1 MRPNEMAF
9 DWWRLAAEHCPAT
22 GGYAIVSH
30 ELFLS
35 DTWHGGVAACN
46 NFRNRDNLAVDSAAT
61 WPRATEASMIS
72 RRPGPPEE
80 LLATGPMNTTYHSQ
94 YWAHALTLRGSGSDI
109 AALSRSIANARVD
122 LNPHQIDA
130 ALFALRSP
138 FTNGAVL
145 ADEVGLGKTVEAGI
159 VLSQRWAERRRRI
172 LIVVPAMLRNQW
184 QQELSDKFFLPS
196 LVLDSQV
203 FNRLTKDGRLNP
215 FDQKDKA
222 VICSYNF
229 AAAKPAEVSQ
239 IPWDVVVIDEAHRLR
254 NVYRSRTRIQNNP
267 AARKTMAHRITD
279 AVGQAPKLLLTATPL
294 QNSLLE
300 LFSLVSVID
309 AHVFGD
315 IASFR
320 QQFMTNTDEVS
331 RNLQLRQ
338 RIAPVCT
345 RALRKQVTE
354 YIPFTN
360 RVPITQ
366 EFLPTD
372 EEQALYDEIT
382 KYLQREVLYALP
394 ASQRQLITMVL
405 RKLLASSTFAIART
419 LRRLADRLENLHE
432 ELELLDD
439 DDLEGIEALADEY
452 DEDGE
457 EESAETIDPEKLKGE
472 LEDLRRYAELAARI
486 GHNAK
491 GDKLL
496 PALRIAFARAEE
508 LGAARKAVIFTESR
522 ETQSYLFKL
531 LTTHDYEGQVATVNG
546 TNNEPHHAEIYQRWL
561 ARHEGADR
569 LTGSRA
575 IDMKAAIVE
584 HFRDEAT
591 ILIAT
596 EAAAEGVNLQFC
608 SLVVNFDLPWNPQR
622 IEQRIGRCHRYGQ
635 KHDVVVVNFLNRRNE
650 ADKRVYELLSE
661 KFRLFDGVFGASDE
675 VLGALESGVDIERR
689 IAEVYQTCRTSGE
702 IQAAFDALQAELDA
716 KIQARLAATRQALL
730 ENFDEDVR
738 SRLRLSREKTL
749 ECLSQRERWL
759 LELTRVELD
768 GHARFD
774 AQLPRF
780 FYTGPDAGQGWYN
793 LDWKAAETA
802 DEHFYRPDHPLAQRL
817 IAQAIDRK
825 LPAAELVFDYTNH
838 HSKISVIEPLV
849 GESGWLEISKLTVS
863 AVEVDE
869 FLVFAARTDDKRVL
883 DEEICRKLLS
893 LPAALGPEV
902 GETPDLAELRKSE
915 VEARLGDIETRN
927 AGLFDEEVLK
937 LDRWSE
943 DLKLSLEH
951 EIKELD
957 KQIRE
962 LRRSAA
968 LAQSL
973 QEKLSHQKQLRDL
986 ERRRNLKRRELFDA
1000 QDAIDGQRE
1009 ELIGKIERQLRHSRA
1024 IQMLF
1029 TVRWRIQ

>member
-1 MRPNEMAF
+1 MSTA
-9 DWWRLAAEHCPAT
+9 
-22 GGYAIVSH
+22 
-30 ELFLS
+30 
-35 DTWHGGVAACN
+35 
-46 NFRNRDNLAVDSAAT
+46 
-61 WPRATEASMIS
+61 
-72 RRPGPPEE
+72 
-80 LLATGPMNTTYHSQ
+80 YHSQ
-94 YWAHALTLRGSGSDI
+94 YWAHALTLRGSGGDI

-138 FTNGAVL
+138 FTNGAIL

-159 VLSQRWAERRRRI
+159 VLSQKWAERRRRI
-172 LIVVPAMLRNQW
+172 LIVVPAMLRKQW
-184 QQELSDKFFLPS
+184 QQELSEKFFIPS
-196 LVLDSQV
+196 DVLDTQV
-203 FNRLTKDGRLNP
+203 TLRLHKNGGGNP
-215 FDQKDKA
+215 FDRKNRV

-229 AAAKPAEVSQ
+229 AAARAASVAQ
-239 IPWDVVVIDEAHRLR
+239 VPWDMVVIDEAHRLR
-254 NVYRSRTRIQNNP
+254 NVYRSRTRMQNNP
-267 AARKTMAHRITD
+267 AAQKTMAHRITE
-279 AVGQAPKLLLTATPL
+279 AVGKAPKLLLTATPL

-309 AHVFGD
+309 PHVFGD
-315 IASFR
+315 VASFR
-320 QQFMTNTDEVS
+320 EQFINCNDELS
-331 RNLQLRQ
+331 RNIQLKQ
-338 RIAPVCT
+338 RIASVCT

-366 EFLPTD
+366 EFLPS
-372 EEQALYDEIT
+372 EQEQNLYDAIT
-382 KYLQREVLYALP
+382 TYLQRDVLYALP

-419 LRRLADRLENLHE
+419 LRSLAVRLENLRDE
-432 ELELLDD
+432 MELLDD
-439 DDLEGIEALADEY
+439 DDIEGVAELADEY
-452 DEDGE
+452 SED
-457 EESAETIDPEKLKGE
+457 AEDDAEAQIDPEKLRGE
-472 LEDLRRYAELAARI
+472 LADLRRYADLASRI
-486 GHNAK
+486 GRNAK
-491 GDKLL
+491 GDALL
-496 PALRIAFARAEE
+496 PALKTAFAKAEA
-508 LGAARKAVIFTESR
+508 LGAPRKAVIFTESR
-522 ETQSYLFKL
+522 ETQTYLYDL
-531 LTTHDYEGQVATVNG
+531 LVAHGYKGQVATING
-546 TNNEPHHAEIYQRWL
+546 TNNQPHHADIYERWL
-561 ARHEGADR
+561 AKHQGTDR

-575 IDMKAAIVE
+575 VDMKGAIVE
-584 HFRDEAT
+584 HFRDDAT
-591 ILIAT
+591 ILVAT

-689 IAEVYQTCRTSGE
+689 IADVYQTCRTNAE

-716 KIQARLAATRQALL
+716 KIQARLAATRQALM

-738 SRLRLSREKTL
+738 SRLKISREKTL

-759 LELTRVELD
+759 LDLTRVELD
-768 GHARFD
+768 SQAQFD
-774 AQLPRF
+774 PQMPRF
-780 FYTGPDAGQGWYN
+780 LYSGDSAPDARHGWYN
-793 LDWKAAETA
+793 LDWKAAEA
-802 DEHFYRPDHPLAQRL
+802 SDEHFYRPDHPLAQRIIERA
-817 IAQAIDRK
+817 IARR
-825 LPAAELVFDYTNH
+825 LPVAEVTLDYTNH
-838 HSKISVIEPLV
+838 PAKISVIEPLV
-849 GESGWLEISKLTVS
+849 GQSGWMEVSKLTVE

-869 FLVFAARTDDKRVL
+869 FLVFAARTDHDQIL

-893 LPAALGPEV
+893 LPATLGSETTDVADLTEQRKAEV
-902 GETPDLAELRKSE
+902 C
-915 VEARLGDIETRN
+915 ARLGEIDTRN
-927 AGLFDEEVLK
+927 GQFFDEEVQK

-973 QEKLSHQKQLRDL
+973 QDKLAHQKQLRDL
-986 ERRRNLKRRELFDA
+986 ERRRNVKRRELFDA
-1000 QDAIDGQRE
+1000 QDAIDQQRE
-1009 ELIGKIERQLRHSRA
+1009 DLIGKIEKQLKHTNAVKTLFA
-1024 IQMLF
+1024 I
-1029 TVRWRIQ
+1029 RWRLT

>member
-1 MRPNEMAF
+1 MSTA
-9 DWWRLAAEHCPAT
+9 
-22 GGYAIVSH
+22 
-30 ELFLS
+30 
-35 DTWHGGVAACN
+35 
-46 NFRNRDNLAVDSAAT
+46 
-61 WPRATEASMIS
+61 
-72 RRPGPPEE
+72 
-80 LLATGPMNTTYHSQ
+80 YHSQ
-94 YWAHALTLRGSGSDI
+94 YWAHALTLRGSGGDI

-138 FTNGAVL
+138 FTNGAIL

-159 VLSQRWAERRRRI
+159 VLSQKWAERRRRI
-172 LIVVPAMLRNQW
+172 LIVVPAMLRKQW
-184 QQELSDKFFLPS
+184 QQELSDKFFIPS
-196 LVLDSQV
+196 EVLDTQV
-203 FNRLTKDGRLNP
+203 TSRLRKNGGGNP
-215 FDQKDKA
+215 FDQKNKA

-229 AAAKPAEVSQ
+229 AAARASSVAQ
-239 IPWDVVVIDEAHRLR
+239 VPWDMVVIDEAHRLR
-254 NVYRSRTRIQNNP
+254 NVHRSRTRLQNNP
-267 AARKTMAHRITD
+267 ASRKTMAHQIAD
-279 AVGQAPKLLLTATPL
+279 AVGKAPKLLLTATPL

-309 AHVFGD
+309 PHVFGD
-315 IASFR
+315 AASFR
-320 QQFMTNTDEVS
+320 EQFVNSTDELS
-331 RNLQLRQ
+331 RNVQLKQ

-366 EFLPTD
+366 EFLPS
-372 EEQALYDEIT
+372 EQEQNLYDSIT
-382 KYLQREVLYALP
+382 TYLQRDVLYALP

-419 LRRLADRLENLHE
+419 LRSLAARLENLRDDM
-432 ELELLDD
+432 ELLDD
-439 DDLEGIEALADEY
+439 DDIEGVTELADEY
-452 DEDGE
+452 AEDAE
-457 EESAETIDPEKLKGE
+457 EEGDAKIDPEQLKGE
-472 LEDLRRYAELAARI
+472 LADLRRYADLASCI
-486 GHNAK
+486 GRNAK
-491 GDKLL
+491 GDALL
-496 PALRIAFARAEE
+496 PALKTAFAKAEA
-508 LGAARKAVIFTESR
+508 LGAPRKAVIFTESR
-522 ETQSYLFKL
+522 ETQTYLYDL
-531 LTTHDYEGQVATVNG
+531 LSANGYEGQVATING
-546 TNNEPHHAEIYQRWL
+546 TNNHPHHADIYQRWQ
-561 ARHEGADR
+561 AKHEGTDR
-569 LTGSRA
+569 LSGSRA
-575 IDMKAAIVE
+575 VDMKAAIVE

-591 ILIAT
+591 VLVAT

-689 IAEVYQTCRTSGE
+689 IADVYQTCRTNAE

-716 KIQARLAATRQALL
+716 KIQARLAATRQALM

-738 SRLRLSREKTL
+738 SRLKISREKTL

-759 LELTRVELD
+759 LDLTRVELD
-768 GHARFD
+768 GQAKFD
-774 AQLPRF
+774 PQMPRF
-780 FYTGPDAGQGWYN
+780 LYNGDIPAGVRQGWYN
-793 LDWKAAETA
+793 LDWKAAEAA
-802 DEHFYRPDHPLAQRL
+802 DEHFYRPDHPLAHRL
-817 IAQAIDRK
+817 IERAIARR
-825 LPAAELVFDYTNH
+825 LPVAEVTLDYTTH
-838 HSKISVIEPLV
+838 PAKISVIEPLV
-849 GESGWLEISKLTVS
+849 GQSGWLEVSRLTVE

-869 FLVFAARTDDKRVL
+869 FLVLAARTDHNQIL
-883 DEEICRKLLS
+883 DDEICRKLLS
-893 LPAALGPEV
+893 LPATLGSEITDV
-902 GETPDLAELRKSE
+902 PDLTEQRKAE
-915 VEARLGDIETRN
+915 VAARLGEIDTRN
-927 AGLFDEEVLK
+927 GQFFDEEVQK

-973 QEKLSHQKQLRDL
+973 QDKLAHQKQLREL
-986 ERRRNLKRRELFDA
+986 ERRRNGKRRELFDA
-1000 QDAIDGQRE
+1000 QDAIDQQRE
-1009 ELIGKIERQLRHSRA
+1009 DLIGKIEKQLKHTHSVRT
-1024 IQMLF
+1024 LF
-1029 TVRWRIQ
+1029 AVRWRLI

>member
-1 MRPNEMAF
+1 MSTA
-9 DWWRLAAEHCPAT
+9 
-22 GGYAIVSH
+22 
-30 ELFLS
+30 
-35 DTWHGGVAACN
+35 
-46 NFRNRDNLAVDSAAT
+46 
-61 WPRATEASMIS
+61 
-72 RRPGPPEE
+72 
-80 LLATGPMNTTYHSQ
+80 YHSQ
-94 YWAHALTLRGSGSDI
+94 YWAHALTLRGSGGDI

-138 FTNGAVL
+138 FTNGAIL

-159 VLSQRWAERRRRI
+159 CLSQKWAERRRRI
-172 LIVVPAMLRNQW
+172 LIVVPAMLRKQW
-184 QQELSDKFFLPS
+184 QQELSEKFFIPAE
-196 LVLDSQV
+196 VLDTQV
-203 FNRLTKDGRLNP
+203 TARLRKNGGGNP
-215 FDQKDKA
+215 FDQKNKA

-229 AAAKPAEVSQ
+229 VAARASSVAQV
-239 IPWDVVVIDEAHRLR
+239 PWDMVVIDEAHRLR
-254 NVYRSRTRIQNNP
+254 NVHRSRTRLQNNP
-267 AARKTMAHRITD
+267 AARKTMAHQITE
-279 AVGQAPKLLLTATPL
+279 AVGKAPKLLLTATPL

-309 AHVFGD
+309 PHVFGD
-315 IASFR
+315 AASFR
-320 QQFMTNTDEVS
+320 EQFVNCNDEVS
-331 RNLQLRQ
+331 RNVQLKQ

-366 EFLPTD
+366 EFLPS
-372 EEQALYDEIT
+372 EQEQNLYDSIT
-382 KYLQREVLYALP
+382 TYLQRDVLYALP

-419 LRRLADRLENLHE
+419 LRSLAARLENLRDDI
-432 ELELLDD
+432 ELLDD
-439 DDLEGIEALADEY
+439 DDIEGVTELADEY
-452 DEDGE
+452 AEDAE
-457 EESAETIDPEKLKGE
+457 EEGDAKIDPEQLKGE
-472 LEDLRRYAELAARI
+472 LADLRRYADLASCI
-486 GHNAK
+486 GRNAK
-491 GDKLL
+491 GDALL
-496 PALRIAFARAEE
+496 PALKTAFAKAEA
-508 LGAARKAVIFTESR
+508 LGAPRKTVIFTESR
-522 ETQSYLFKL
+522 ETQTYLYNL
-531 LTTHDYEGQVATVNG
+531 LSANGYDGQVATING
-546 TNNEPHHAEIYQRWL
+546 TNNQPHHADIYQLWQ
-561 ARHEGADR
+561 AKHEGTDR
-569 LTGSRA
+569 LSGSRA
-575 IDMKAAIVE
+575 VDMKAAIVE

-591 ILIAT
+591 ILVAT

-689 IAEVYQTCRTSGE
+689 IADVYQTCRTNAE

-716 KIQARLAATRQALL
+716 KIQARLAATRQALM

-738 SRLRLSREKTL
+738 LRLKISREKTL
-749 ECLSQRERWL
+749 ECLTQRERWL
-759 LELTRVELD
+759 LDLTRVELD
-768 GHARFD
+768 GQAQFD
-774 AQLPRF
+774 PQMPRF
-780 FYTGPDAGQGWYN
+780 LFKGDGYAGVRQGWYN

-817 IAQAIDRK
+817 IGRAIARR
-825 LPAAELVFDYTNH
+825 LPVSTVTLDYTNH
-838 HSKISVIEPLV
+838 PAKISVIEPLV
-849 GESGWLEISKLTVS
+849 GQSGWLEVSKLTVE

-869 FLVFAARTDDKRVL
+869 FLVFAACTDHNQIL
-883 DEEICRKLLS
+883 DEEICRKLLT
-893 LPAALGPEV
+893 LPARTKENITADGADERRSEMEHLRESASSAVCPCEMKGLRDAAVREKLGEI
-902 GETPDLAELRKSE
+902 D
-915 VEARLGDIETRN
+915 TRN
-927 AGLFDEEVLK
+927 GQFFDEEVQK

-973 QEKLSHQKQLRDL
+973 QDKLAHQKQLRDL
-986 ERRRNLKRRELFDA
+986 ERRRNGKRRELFDA
-1000 QDAIDGQRE
+1000 QDAIDQQRE
-1009 ELIGKIERQLRHSRA
+1009 DLIGKIEKQLKHTSEVRT
-1024 IQMLF
+1024 LF
-1029 TVRWRIQ
+1029 TIRWRVA